1 MRVRAVYREHES
13 SDRKMNALKIGLG
26 SCVLAALCSCSKEE
40 TEMKTKGAYA
50 DDLAFMRQY
59 VEVIELH
66 DGRSAV
72 AIAPA
77 YQGRV
82 MTSTYDSETG
92 PSFGWINRPVIAQ
105 GVLSGDAAK
114 GKLQEHIHVFGGEER
129 FWLGPEG
136 GQFSIFFK
144 PKAKFEFSDWFT
156 PPSIDT
162 EAFTI
167 ESKSDT
173 EVVFSHQTKLQNW
186 SGTEFHVG
194 ITRVVRLLDR
204 AAIEERLGIEMT
216 EELEIVAYETENTI
230 RNNGDTAWTKDTG
243 MLSIWILGMYP
254 PSPGTRVVIPFKG
267 GSEGTLGPK
276 VNDTYFGKVPPEYLK
291 IEDDILFFKGDGTH
305 RGKIGIGPRRAKGVA
320 GSYDPGSGVL
330 NIVTHSKPG
339 PNPGYV
345 NSMWELQEDPLSGD
359 VINAYNDGA
368 PEPGADPLG
377 PFYELETS
385 SPAADLEPGDT
396 LTHVQATIHL
406 RGAKEEV
413 NRISEKVLGA
423 DLDRIMSAF

>member
-1 MRVRAVYREHES
+1 
-13 SDRKMNALKIGLG
+13 MNALKIGLG
-26 SCVLAALCSCSKEE
+26 SLVLAALFSCSEKQAEV
-40 TEMKTKGAYA
+40 KTTGAYA
-50 DDLAFMRQY
+50 DDVTFMKQHIEV
-59 VEVIELH
+59 VELR
-66 DGRSAV
+66 DGNSAV

-92 PSFGWINRPVIAQ
+92 PSFGWINRPVIAE
-105 GVLSGDAAK
+105 GLLSGEATK

-144 PKAKFEFSDWFT
+144 PEAKFEFADWFT
-156 PPSIDT
+156 PACIDT
-162 EAFTI
+162 ETFAI
-167 ESKSDT
+167 ESKNDT
-173 EVVFSHQTKLQNW
+173 EVTFTHEAKLQNW
-186 SGTEFHVG
+186 SGTEFQVG

-204 AAIEERLGIEMT
+204 AAIEERLGIEMS
-216 EELEIVAYETENTI
+216 EDVEFVAYETENTI
-230 RNNGDTAWTKDTG
+230 RNDGDAAWTTDTG

-254 PSPGTRVVIPFKG
+254 PSPGTCAVIPFKA
-267 GSEGTLGPK
+267 GSEEELGPK
-276 VNDTYFGKVPPEYLK
+276 VNDSYFGKVPPEYLK
-291 IEDDILFFKGDGTH
+291 VEDDILFFKGDGTH
-305 RGKIGIGPRRAKGVA
+305 RGKIGISPQRTKGIA
-320 GSYDPGSGVL
+320 GSYDQDSGVL

-339 PNPGYV
+339 ANPGYV
-345 NSMWELQEDPLSGD
+345 NSMWELQEDPFSGD

-385 SPAADLEPGDT
+385 SPAADLEPGES

-406 RGAKEEV
+406 RGAQDEV

-423 DLDRIMSAF
+423 DLERIKSAF